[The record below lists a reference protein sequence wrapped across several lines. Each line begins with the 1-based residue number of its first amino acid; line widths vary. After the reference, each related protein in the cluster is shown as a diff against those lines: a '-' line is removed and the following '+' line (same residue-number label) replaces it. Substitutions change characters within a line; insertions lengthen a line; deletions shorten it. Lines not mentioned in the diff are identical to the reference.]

1 MRVAFIVIFGL
12 INLIVK
18 EKLYVD
24 GTPIKTIVDIIISPN
39 HCLDLFN
46 HYGGWGAEME
56 GLADDWTSQ
65 SLEFTRVV
73 ILLAIFVRCGG

>member
-1 MRVAFIVIFGL
+1 MVIFGL

-24 GTPIKTIVDIIISPN
+24 GTPITTIVGIIISPH

-46 HYGGWGAEME
+46 HYGRWEAETE
-56 GLADDWTSQ
+56 GFADDWTSH

>member
-1 MRVAFIVIFGL
+1 MVIFGL

-24 GTPIKTIVDIIISPN
+24 GTPITTIVGIIISPH

-46 HYGGWGAEME
+46 HYGGWEAETK
-56 GLADDWTSQ
+56 GFADDWTSH
-65 SLEFTRVV
+65 SLEFTRVA
-73 ILLAIFVRCGG
+73 IFLAIFVCRGG